1 MEYRTGRDGASS
13 PSPAS
18 QEIGTRFLSHSY
30 YDKKKE
36 LKLEELV
43 THAKLCLAF
52 PYVIFLV
59 VLAIS
64 TRFI

>member
-1 MEYRTGRDGASS
+1 MGQVHHHRPLKKSERVFSVIRT
-13 PSPAS
+13 
-18 QEIGTRFLSHSY
+18 TT
-30 YDKKKE
+30 KKME